1 MVTNGKST
9 LKSEQSDKS
18 ETKPSETQTSTK
30 PSPSLTTTST
40 KPAQRFSSPTAVKT
54 FSRTPTKNKPSS
66 GVPQGTKFVPLA
78 HSTPAKSRSVSSRDK
93 VVSTRTRPE
102 QGKSGVPE
110 PRIPHGPKP
119 ITPKNLRLQK
129 SNEKVIKP
137 KKSPSVSDTMK
148 PDFSQSSPMDSE
160 ERATRDG
167 ELTEIRTVSN
177 NDEEDELCS
186 VASDLSSIISFESPD
201 QSPVVSEQI
210 RTPSP
215 SVPLQSVPLSKSNSC
230 SNVNV
235 LPSQRIENFMKE
247 SKYLYARSAPRGKS
261 TNSPHSN
268 GSSSTPAPNNRV
280 KKSPSQQS
288 VSSRASSQSSVKNDL
303 GPPPSSRYSLRKSRS
318 TQHTNTLQATS
329 KTTKSKN
336 LSPHLMYGIFNGT
349 PAVPV
354 GGLKKSRSTLKVK
367 QNVERESGGGVK
379 RSQSTVSYRG
389 LRRCSSSLSVNSLCS
404 EGSSEVKFIFVL
416 VGAYSRE
423 SLGKLL

>member
-18 ETKPSETQTSTK
+18 ETKHSENQTSK
-30 PSPSLTTTST
+30 SPSPSLTGTPSST

-54 FSRTPTKNKPSS
+54 FSRTPTKNRPSS
-66 GVPQGTKFVPLA
+66 GVPQGTKFVPLS
-78 HSTPAKSRSVSSRDK
+78 HSTPAKSRNVTSRDTVISPRAK
-93 VVSTRTRPE
+93 PE
-102 QGKSGVPE
+102 QGKTGVPE

-119 ITPKNLRLQK
+119 ITPKNLKLQK
-129 SNEKVIKP
+129 SNEKVVKP

-160 ERATRDG
+160 KRTIERFKQP
-167 ELTEIRTVSN
+167 EIRTLSN

-215 SVPLQSVPLSKSNSC
+215 SEPLQSITLSKSSSC
-230 SNVNV
+230 SSVSV

-268 GSSSTPAPNNRV
+268 GSCSNPAPNNRV

-288 VSSRASSQSSVKNDL
+288 FLSHASSQSSVKTDL

-318 TQHTNTLQATS
+318 TQHANTLQATS

-404 EGSSEVKFIFVL
+404 EGSSEVNCILYIF
-416 VGAYSRE
+416 A
-423 SLGKLL
+423 

>member
-9 LKSEQSDKS
+9 LKSDQSDKS
-18 ETKPSETQTSTK
+18 VTKPSETQTSTK
-30 PSPSLTTTST
+30 PSPSLTTSST

-78 HSTPAKSRSVSSRDK
+78 HSTPAKSRSVTPRDR
-93 VVSTRTRPE
+93 VISPRTRPE

-119 ITPKNLRLQK
+119 ITPKKLKLQK
-129 SNEKVIKP
+129 SNEKVVKP

-148 PDFSQSSPMDSE
+148 PDFSQSGPMDSE
-160 ERATRDG
+160 ERTTG
-167 ELTEIRTVSN
+167 NGKQTEIRKVP
-177 NDEEDELCS
+177 DEEDDELCS

-201 QSPVVSEQI
+201 QSPAVSEQI

-215 SVPLQSVPLSKSNSC
+215 SVPLQSVPLSKSSSC
-230 SNVNV
+230 SSI
-235 LPSQRIENFMKE
+235 SQRIENFMKE

-268 GSSSTPAPNNRV
+268 GSCSNSAPNNRV

-404 EGSSEVKFIFVL
+404 EGSSEVKCIFVL
-416 VGAYSRE
+416 VGTYSRE